1 MAREVK
7 KIPAVAFQ
15 LEVQVWPAGR
25 PPRSRAVGNKHN
37 PKQKA
42 APKHARALFSLYNA
56 TREV

>member
-15 LEVQVWPAGR
+15 LEVQVWP
-25 PPRSRAVGNKHN
+25 PRSRRRRAVGNKHN

-56 TREV
+56 MREV